1 MLLIFF
7 SFCFVFFSLL
17 IEDKFVDK
25 LTADRG
31 ALSVRQVQD
40 LTQDSIPCQLF
51 EQASNR
57 NLGSQTYY

>member
-1 MLLIFF
+1 MLLIFY
-7 SFCFVFFSLL
+7 SFCFFFFSLL

-31 ALSVRQVQD
+31 ALSARQVQD
-40 LTQDSIPCQLF
+40 LTQDSILCQLF

-57 NLGSQTYY
+57 N